1 MLNKKVKRR
10 RNKAVTIRMSEDEY
24 KTLLEKVD
32 ESGLSQ
38 QAYIISSIK
47 GATITSS
54 DEIAVQK
61 DISKSFADL
70 VKQLRGLATNVNQMA
85 HVANGQGI
93 LPTTSELIKTSDEIS
108 KYRKECE
115 DLWLLI
121 RSSINQQNRTEQW
134 GT

>member
-1 MLNKKVKRR
+1 MLDRKVKRK
-10 RNKAVTIRMSEDEY
+10 RNKAVTIRMSDSEY
-24 KTLLEKVD
+24 ETLQDKVD

-47 GATITSS
+47 GSTITSS

-93 LPTTSELIKTSDEIS
+93 LPTTTELIKASDEIS
-108 KYRKECE
+108 HYRKECE
-115 DLWLLI
+115 ELWLLI
-121 RSSINQQNRTEQW
+121 RSSINQQNRTER
-134 GT
+134 

>member
-10 RNKAVTIRMSEDEY
+10 RNKAVTIRMNEDEY

-85 HVANGQGI
+85 HVANGQGY
-93 LPTTSELIKTSDEIS
+93 LPGEEALTRLSDQLGNM
-108 KYRKECE
+108 RKECE
-115 DLWLLI
+115 ELWLLI
-121 RSSINQQNRTEQW
+121 RSSINQQNRTEQ
-134 GT
+134 

>member
-1 MLNKKVKRR
+1 MLDKKVKRK
-10 RNKAVTIRMSEDEY
+10 RNKAVTIRMSDSEY
-24 KTLLEKVD
+24 ETLQDKVD

-47 GATITSS
+47 GSTITSS

-70 VKQLRGLATNVNQMA
+70 VKQLRGLATNINQMA

-93 LPTTSELIKTSDEIS
+93 LPTTTELIKASDEIS
-108 KYRKECE
+108 HYRKECE
-115 DLWLLI
+115 ELWLLI
-121 RSSINQQNRTEQW
+121 RSSINQQNRTER
-134 GT
+134 

>member
-1 MLNKKVKRR
+1 MLDKKVKRK
-10 RNKAVTIRMSEDEY
+10 RNKAVTIRMSDSEY
-24 KTLLEKVD
+24 ETLQDKVD

-47 GATITSS
+47 GSTITSS

-70 VKQLRGLATNVNQMA
+70 VKQLRGLATNVNQTA

-93 LPTTSELIKTSDEIS
+93 LPTTTELIKASDEIS
-108 KYRKECE
+108 HYRKECE
-115 DLWLLI
+115 ELWLLI
-121 RSSINQQNRTEQW
+121 RSSINQQNRTER
-134 GT
+134 